1 VKGGLELVRRFAQ
14 VGERVA
20 RRDLAEAAGRLR
32 AAEAHAESLAA
43 DALRQR
49 QAIAGR
55 LAGGTPAEAVGTGY
69 RYVQAA
75 ERKAAEADASCEA
88 LRAALARREAA
99 WIEARRTLRGI
110 GTVVDRRRRKADQ
123 LRERREQQAVDD
135 LVNAW
140 GGAADAR

>member
-1 VKGGLELVRRFAQ
+1 MKGGLELVRRFAQ

-32 AAEAHAESLAA
+32 AAEERAEALAA
-43 DALRQR
+43 DALQQR
-49 QAIAGR
+49 RAIAGR
-55 LAGGTPAEAVGTGY
+55 LAGGTPADTVGTGY

-75 ERKAAEADASCEA
+75 ERRAAEAEGSCEA

-99 WIEARRTLRGI
+99 WIEARRTLKGI
-110 GTVVDRRRRKADQ
+110 GAVVERRRHKADQ

-140 GGAADAR
+140 GGAVNAR